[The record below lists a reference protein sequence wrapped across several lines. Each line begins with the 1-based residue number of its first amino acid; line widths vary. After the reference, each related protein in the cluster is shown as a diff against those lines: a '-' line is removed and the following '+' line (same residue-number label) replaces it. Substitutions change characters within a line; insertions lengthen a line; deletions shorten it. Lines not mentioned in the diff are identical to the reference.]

1 MPSSLPLDDELACW
15 CALRDVLRVAFIRCA
30 ESGRPFPPRRQR
42 LLHRVEDQVAH
53 LERLKRSAPPREFS
67 LATRSQDPGAS
78 RPATNPA
85 VTPHK
90 EVR

>member
-1 MPSSLPLDDELACW
+1 MASFLPLDDELACW
-15 CALRDVLRVAFIRCA
+15 CELRDVLRAAFIRCA
-30 ESGRPFPPRRQR
+30 EVGRPLPPRRQR

-53 LERLKRSAPPREFS
+53 LERLKRSAPPRESS
-67 LATRSQDPGAS
+67 LAVRSQHLGAS

-90 EVR
+90 EAR